1 MHLAIVG
8 ALALALT
15 LFVLQCT
22 TRDDRCYI
30 LINGHSA
37 FTNCPATPDLA
48 KVISQLKPH
57 SHG

>member
-1 MHLAIVG
+1 MHLALV
-8 ALALALT
+8 ALLALATT
-15 LFVLQCT
+15 LLALLFT
-22 TRDDRCYI
+22 TKDDRCYI

-37 FTNCPATPDLA
+37 FTNCPASEHLA

>member
-1 MHLAIVG
+1 MHSVIVG
-8 ALALALT
+8 FLALAIT
-15 LFVLQCT
+15 LLALHFT
-22 TRDDRCYI
+22 PKDERCYI

>member
-1 MHLAIVG
+1 MHSVLVALSALAI
-8 ALALALT
+8 T
-15 LFVLQCT
+15 LLVLLFT
-22 TRDDRCYI
+22 TKDERCYI

-37 FTNCPATPDLA
+37 FTNCPASEHLA